1 MLTFR
6 KAEEGDIPEIVAF
19 TMDTWE
25 WGDYIPHVIRR
36 WIKEGRA
43 YVAVWGDRIAAVAAM
58 VQVGKSA
65 YLQGLRVRPE
75 LRGRGVGEAM
85 TRFLLEEARRR
96 GASVATLLVAEWN
109 APSHALVKKVGFR
122 ERMRI
127 YGGRPAGGG
136 NGRCLAGLE
145 AYEAVAE
152 ALGRSRGYAC
162 LPEEPWVCTAV
173 TPWELLSRGAPCV
186 AGDVLYVGRF
196 SFGKAVGEPGQ
207 DVTSLSPDGYKER
220 YSTHVLYAME
230 L

>member
-19 TMDTWE
+19 TTNTWE
-25 WGDYIPHVIRR
+25 WGDYIPQMIGKWV
-36 WIKEGRA
+36 KEGWA

-58 VQVGKSA
+58 VQVGRSA

-75 LRGRGVGEAM
+75 LRGRGIGEAT
-85 TRFLLEEARRR
+85 TRFLLEETRRR

-109 APSHALVKKVGFR
+109 ASGHALVKKVGFK

-136 NGRCLAGLE
+136 DGRCLKGLE

-162 LPEEPWVCTAV
+162 LPDDPWVCTAV
-173 TPWELLSRGAPCV
+173 TPWELLSRGVPCV

-196 SFGKAVGEPGQ
+196 SFGRAVGEPSL

-220 YSTHVLYAME
+220 YSAYVLYAME